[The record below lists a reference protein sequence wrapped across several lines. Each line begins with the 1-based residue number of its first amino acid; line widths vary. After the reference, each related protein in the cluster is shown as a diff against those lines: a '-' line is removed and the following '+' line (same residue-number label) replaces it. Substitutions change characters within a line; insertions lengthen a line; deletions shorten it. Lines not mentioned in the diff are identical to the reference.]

1 MNKRNRGFFSAVERI
16 GNKIPDPM
24 VFFLALIVMVL
35 LSSCFL
41 SLTGFSD
48 INPATG
54 ETVAVY
60 NLLSKA
66 GVVKM
71 LTTVVS
77 NFSSFSARGMTLT
90 CMLGMAVA
98 EKTGL
103 FESVMRQVILSSKG
117 SDAKIIIVF
126 CIVSILADIT
136 NGAGFV
142 IMPLLGAVIWS
153 NMGRN
158 PIVGMICGYGSVAG
172 AFSANFMI
180 GSTDIICAGFT
191 QTSAQI
197 IDSSYTASAFMGW
210 YFQSAAAIVLT
221 ITTYLVTVKIV
232 EPRFGKPDNVLKLE
246 QHEITPQEKA
256 ALRIG
261 GDGDPRR
268 GSAGFA
274 GALPAGRPLSQ

>member
-1 MNKRNRGFFSAVERI
+1 
-16 GNKIPDPM
+16 
-24 VFFLALIVMVL
+24 
-35 LSSCFL
+35 
-41 SLTGFSD
+41 
-48 INPATG
+48 
-54 ETVAVY
+54 
-60 NLLSKA
+60 
-66 GVVKM
+66 M
-71 LTTVVS
+71 LFRS
-77 NFSSFSARGMTLT
+77 
-90 CMLGMAVA
+90 
-98 EKTGL
+98 
-103 FESVMRQVILSSKG
+103 
-117 SDAKIIIVF
+117 
-126 CIVSILADIT
+126 
-136 NGAGFV
+136 
-142 IMPLLGAVIWS
+142 
-153 NMGRN
+153 
-158 PIVGMICGYGSVAG
+158 
-172 AFSANFMI
+172 
-180 GSTDIICAGFT
+180 GFT